1 MKIYIPL
8 LVLILCL
15 ACEKDPTIPL
25 GKGNFPNIATI
36 DISAIIGSTALSG
49 VQINSIPTN
58 YILQE
63 KGICWALS
71 PNPTTDNHALSI
83 SPSANG
89 QINLRDLIPNTKY
102 YARAYGKFN
111 NTYYYGPEVSF
122 TSANQEVSLSNGLVA
137 YFPLNG
143 SSVDFSSSKNNMT
156 GNAIYGSGRKG
167 IKNTAV
173 SFNGTSSYYL
183 RVASPINL
191 PTGNSPYTMSFWFY
205 SNNWKLN
212 AALGGYG
219 ISNVNLSSNYLKTIT
234 TLGFNHYHWN
244 FDKDIAIGLYPN
256 AWTHLVVT
264 YDGSSEKYYINSTYR
279 FLWDHPTVKLSINP
293 TVMSL
298 GCRISLPPSSG
309 ILEFFN
315 GYVDEFRI
323 YNRALSQSEVTTLYN
338 Y

>member
-183 RVASPINL
+183 
-191 PTGNSPYTMSFWFY
+191 
-205 SNNWKLN
+205 
-212 AALGGYG
+212 
-219 ISNVNLSSNYLKTIT
+219 
-234 TLGFNHYHWN
+234 
-244 FDKDIAIGLYPN
+244 
-256 AWTHLVVT
+256 
-264 YDGSSEKYYINSTYR
+264 
-279 FLWDHPTVKLSINP
+279 
-293 TVMSL
+293 
-298 GCRISLPPSSG
+298 
-309 ILEFFN
+309 
-315 GYVDEFRI
+315 
-323 YNRALSQSEVTTLYN
+323 
-338 Y
+338 